1 MRVHKWSM
9 PSYAYRHRYITT
21 SQKMLSNIPMK
32 CIHGF
37 EFDAFIAAAQIFKN
51 CSTILYQIK
60 TRNCPEK
67 LELKSISTNHQQR
80 AVHLAG

>member
-1 MRVHKWSM
+1 M
-9 PSYAYRHRYITT
+9 PSNAYRHRYITI

-37 EFDAFIAAAQIFKN
+37 EFDAFIAAAQIFEN
-51 CSTILYQIK
+51 CSTFLYQINPRK
-60 TRNCPEK
+60 FQEN
-67 LELKSISTNHQQR
+67 LELNSIRTNLQQC